1 MLTKLGIKGRV
12 LLLTILPASLMAAM
26 LGGYF
31 TWMQLS
37 ELQSQL
43 LLRGEMIA
51 QDLAPLS
58 ASALGRKDKVLLS
71 RIATQTL
78 EQPDV
83 RAVSFLDVDR
93 SPLAHAGP
101 TMISPTPIGNS
112 SQLLNSTGTD
122 ATRYLLPVFGNQR
135 HLTSPIIP
143 AEADTLMGWVDVEIS
158 HNGTLLRGYRSLFAS
173 LLLILPGWPLPPSS
187 PCA

>member
-43 LLRGEMIA
+43 LQRGEMIA

-58 ASALGRKDKVLLS
+58 ANALGRKDNVLLS
-71 RIATQTL
+71 RIASQTL
-78 EQPDV
+78 EQNDV
-83 RAVSFLDVDR
+83 RAVTFLDVDR
-93 SPLAHAGP
+93 TPLAHAGP
-101 TMISPTPIGNS
+101 TMISRCPS
-112 SQLLNSTGTD
+112 
-122 ATRYLLPVFGNQR
+122 ATARNCSARPGSMPPVICCQC
-135 HLTSPIIP
+135 L
-143 AEADTLMGWVDVEIS
+143 AIS
-158 HNGTLLRGYRSLFAS
+158 AT
-173 LLLILPGWPLPPSS
+173 
-187 PCA
+187 

>member
-83 RAVSFLDVDR
+83 RAVSFLDVGC
-93 SPLAHAGP
+93 SPHW
-101 TMISPTPIGNS
+101 TPIAKPS
-112 SQLLNSTGTD
+112 
-122 ATRYLLPVFGNQR
+122 AWRV
-135 HLTSPIIP
+135 P
-143 AEADTLMGWVDVEIS
+143 ART
-158 HNGTLLRGYRSLFAS
+158 YR
-173 LLLILPGWPLPPSS
+173 P
-187 PCA
+187 

>member
-43 LLRGEMIA
+43 LQRGEMIA
-51 QDLAPLS
+51 QDLAPL
-58 ASALGRKDKVLLS
+58 AANALGRKDKVLLS

-78 EQPDV
+78 EQTDV
-83 RAVSFLDVDR
+83 RAVSFLDTDR
-93 SPLAHAGP
+93 TVLAHAGP
-101 TMISPTPIGNS
+101 TMISPSPIGS
-112 SQLLNSTGTD
+112 GSQLLSSTGTD
-122 ATRYLLPVFGNQR
+122 AT
-135 HLTSPIIP
+135 
-143 AEADTLMGWVDVEIS
+143 
-158 HNGTLLRGYRSLFAS
+158 
-173 LLLILPGWPLPPSS
+173 
-187 PCA
+187 